1 MSEGLGTIL
10 FCGGI
15 ILISGAVQELLC
27 FVAKKKVFKC
37 VPIYIAALVVLLGLL
52 VMLGVFGDMPLGD
65 IELHQFVGAIILFY
79 AGIAAAGVALA
90 WGIYG
95 AILYARR
102 KKGKQ

>member
-1 MSEGLGTIL
+1 MIEGLDGIL
-10 FCGGI
+10 FCGVI
-15 ILISGAVQELLC
+15 ILISGAIQELFC

-37 VPIYIAALVVLLGLL
+37 VPVYIVALVVLLGLL

-65 IELHQFVGAIILFY
+65 IEIHQFVGAVILLY

-95 AILYARR
+95 VILYARR
-102 KKGKQ
+102 KKEQK